1 MACLDT
7 PLCHRS
13 LKDLLPQTLTTSLC
27 IHIEKGKEVWVVA
40 GMLAQYLESV
50 TDSVLVLNEKTP
62 VGTIGGKE
70 IMENLLKN
78 PTSSLFY
85 DTLVEDIME
94 PNPLIV
100 PETILYK
107 NLMNNWKDRG
117 RAYAA
122 VLNEWG
128 SFSAI
133 SAKKILEI
141 GMRCMTNLSI
151 TDLPKKPKVTF
162 KFDAPAESII
172 KSMFQN
178 KTRKILLENSNKYI
192 NDRIIIETITE
203 KMSYLK
209 DIDYFLNVPVNI
221 IDLEE
226 ARVIY
231 DDLKINEISAILYDM
246 DHPFV
251 IYKDHVVTP
260 WDICECLLSEEI
272 TEYQI

>member
-1 MACLDT
+1 MACLDNC
-7 PLCHRS
+7 LCQRS
-13 LKDLLPQTLTTSLC
+13 LKDLLPQTLTNSLC
-27 IHIEKGKEVWVVA
+27 IHIQKGKEVWVVA

-78 PTSSLFY
+78 PTSGLFY
-85 DTLVEDIME
+85 GTKVEEIME
-94 PNPLIV
+94 PGPLIV

-107 NLMNNWKDRG
+107 DLMSKWKERG

-122 VLNEWG
+122 LLNEWD
-128 SFSAI
+128 SYSAV

-141 GMRCMTNLSI
+141 GMRCVTNLTI
-151 TDLPKKPKVTF
+151 TDLPKKPQVTF
-162 KFDAPAESII
+162 KFDDTVESII

-178 KTRKILLENSNKYI
+178 KTRKILLENSNKYL
-192 NDRIIIETITE
+192 NDRIIIEIVSE
-203 KMSYLK
+203 KMNYLK
-209 DIDYFLNVPVNI
+209 DIDYFLNIPANI

-226 ARVIY
+226 ARIIF
-231 DDLKINEISAILYDM
+231 DDLKINEISAIMYDM
-246 DHPFV
+246 EHPFV

-272 TEYQI
+272 TEYNV